1 MADLPGRPES
11 AAAAPEVRR
20 LTDLVPYQQGS
31 VVSRTIIKKPAG
43 TVTLFAFDAGEG
55 LSEHTAPFEALVCVL
70 DGVAEVRIDGVP
82 YRVAA
87 GETITLP
94 AGHPHAVKAVE
105 RFQMLL
111 VMVRS

>member
-1 MADLPGRPES
+1 VVDQQAGS
-11 AAAAPEVRR
+11 GGAAPPAVRR
-20 LTDLVPYQQGS
+20 LTDLVPYQAGS
-31 VVSRTIIKKPAG
+31 VVSRTILKKPAG

-70 DGVAEVRIDGVP
+70 DGTAEVRIDGAP
-82 YRVAA
+82 YSVAA

-94 AGHPHAVKAVE
+94 AGRPHALKALE
-105 RFQMLL
+105 RFQMML

>member
-1 MADLPGRPES
+1 MAEKPSGEEGHVP
-11 AAAAPEVRR
+11 APEVRR
-20 LTDLVPYQQGS
+20 FADLAPYQQGA
-31 VVSRTIIKKPAG
+31 VVSRTVIKGPAG

-70 DGVAEVRIDGVP
+70 DGVAEVRIDGAP

-94 AGHPHAVKAVE
+94 AGHPHALKAVE
-105 RFQMLL
+105 RFRMLL
-111 VMVRS
+111 VMIRA